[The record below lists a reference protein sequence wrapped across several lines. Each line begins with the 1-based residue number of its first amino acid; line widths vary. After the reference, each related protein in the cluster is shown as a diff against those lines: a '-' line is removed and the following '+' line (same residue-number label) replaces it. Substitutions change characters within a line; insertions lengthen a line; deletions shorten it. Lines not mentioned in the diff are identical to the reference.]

1 MSVNPVR
8 QLHVSANPV
17 LDQVGMVSQQ
27 FRAHD
32 QVRSN
37 ELSLRPQIA
46 LLEKEPPVTFADQAR
61 RPWFRR
67 PRRIEF
73 FLQEKC

>member
-1 MSVNPVR
+1 
-8 QLHVSANPV
+8 
-17 LDQVGMVSQQ
+17 MVSQQ

-67 PRRIEF
+67 PRRIKF
-73 FLQEKC
+73 FLQEKCELIRIGEWNHLHIPTLVH